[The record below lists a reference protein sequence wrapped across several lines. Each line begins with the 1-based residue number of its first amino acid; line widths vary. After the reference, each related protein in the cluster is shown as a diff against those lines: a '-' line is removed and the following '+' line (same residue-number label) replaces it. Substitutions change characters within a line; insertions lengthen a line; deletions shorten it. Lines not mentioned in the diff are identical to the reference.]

1 MRNEWP
7 AGTTLDVTKCK
18 LYRRGF
24 FFSESA
30 IKLEKLTKKCHIIT
44 NLHQY
49 LHFSSCHPSSTKR
62 SIPYSLAIR
71 GGIYAVTQMTTT
83 PTPLTSPNPS
93 STEVIPL
100 LSSPHKFAVPY
111 SLMPLQ
117 PNHNSNP
124 SPLITIYYPGLLKLK
139 WILRESFHIL
149 SSDLSTLNFLKIPF
163 TIPHSQWIPPQQPA
177 ARHVKSTSPP
187 NRSPAPN
194 RALFIPSP
202 HLPKYSNLVYQLR
215 RKKCKTFYIGET
227 GQILSKHVNGHHS
240 TFTVMKS
247 NLPVPIHTQSLQLP
261 FQECWSVRVIHKHPD
276 AIPDHQYETAYQL
289 VLKCNTFLYA
299 LYG

>member
-1 MRNEWP
+1 MASWNHV
-7 AGTTLDVTKCK
+7 GCYKMQTLQERV
-18 LYRRGF
+18 

-62 SIPYSLAIR
+62 SIPYSLAIH

-163 TIPHSQWIPPQQPA
+163 TIHFC
-177 ARHVKSTSPP
+177 RTP
-187 NRSPAPN
+187 NFRQI
-194 RALFIPSP
+194 LHPSP
-202 HLPKYSNLVYQLR
+202 YPICPISALPLLTANPSS
-215 RKKCKTFYIGET
+215 CKPTP
-227 GQILSKHVNGHHS
+227 
-240 TFTVMKS
+240 M
-247 NLPVPIHTQSLQLP
+247 
-261 FQECWSVRVIHKHPD
+261 
-276 AIPDHQYETAYQL
+276 YEM
-289 VLKCNTFLYA
+289 
-299 LYG
+299 